1 MATSDSMVRD
11 FRHGIRTLARAPGFS
26 LIAILVMALGIG
38 ATAALFTVVHSVL
51 LKPLPLPDVDRLVM
65 IYEADTKLKFDNNY
79 VAGGTF
85 RSWGQE
91 NRTFLHIAIST
102 ETDGN
107 FSSSDGQLPERIHAV
122 ACSWSAL
129 PLLGV
134 QPVYG
139 RLFTPADDKY
149 GANGTTLL
157 TWGFWKRRFGGDP
170 GIVGHTVLLD
180 SQPYTV
186 IGILPAWFTY
196 PNPRTQ
202 VWVPVEPQLPPEV
215 MASHDAHNFR
225 VIGKLKAGVSVAAA
239 QADLS
244 NISAQVRKQ
253 LPEGPVFDAAN
264 IRPLLDSETYEV
276 KTILYALFAAT
287 GCLLLIACLNIAN
300 LLVARSASRRREAAI
315 RTALGGTRNTLIR
328 ERITESILLCFAGAA
343 VGLVFANVALQWLLH
358 QRTDLPR
365 AESIHLDVTAVLFS
379 IGLAVL
385 CGIGAGLAP
394 AFVEDE
400 QQVLRTL
407 QESSRSVS
415 GGRGSIALRRAL
427 LSVEVA
433 LTVVLLVGA
442 GLFLR
447 SFQKLR
453 AVDIGVPTANV
464 LHLSISLPDAVYKD
478 GPKKL
483 AFIEQLLERVRVLPG
498 LRSAG
503 ISTCLPGQGHCS
515 DDAITIAELPPP
527 PKGEFW
533 DASVRF
539 VEPGY
544 FKAMEI
550 PLLRGR
556 YFSPEE
562 RLTRRKY
569 VIVSQSFVRQFLSS
583 TGPPLGKHV
592 VDSNNGELDE
602 KPVPSMEIVGV
613 VSDVREYPSR
623 EPRPT
628 VYYPLYG
635 GLRGDLELAVRTAG
649 DPLSMAMPVQRV
661 VAQLDPT
668 LPVSDVLSFDQMIG
682 KYTAQASFDAI
693 LLFVFA
699 VLSLILAAVG
709 LFGVLSY
716 IVAQRTGEIGIRIA
730 LGAQREQVMRLMLA
744 DGLRPA
750 IIGLVLGLT
759 ASAATT
765 RLIRSQLYGT
775 QPLDP
780 LVLAIVAV
788 ALLAVAAAACLVP
801 AWRASRLDPME
812 ALRTE

>member
-1 MATSDSMVRD
+1 
-11 FRHGIRTLARAPGFS
+11 
-26 LIAILVMALGIG
+26 
-38 ATAALFTVVHSVL
+38 
-51 LKPLPLPDVDRLVM
+51 
-65 IYEADTKLKFDNNY
+65 
-79 VAGGTF
+79 
-85 RSWGQE
+85 
-91 NRTFLHIAIST
+91 
-102 ETDGN
+102 
-107 FSSSDGQLPERIHAV
+107 
-122 ACSWSAL
+122 
-129 PLLGV
+129 
-134 QPVYG
+134 
-139 RLFTPADDKY
+139 
-149 GANGTTLL
+149 
-157 TWGFWKRRFGGDP
+157 
-170 GIVGHTVLLD
+170 
-180 SQPYTV
+180 
-186 IGILPAWFTY
+186 
-196 PNPRTQ
+196 
-202 VWVPVEPQLPPEV
+202 
-215 MASHDAHNFR
+215 
-225 VIGKLKAGVSVAAA
+225 
-239 QADLS
+239 
-244 NISAQVRKQ
+244 
-253 LPEGPVFDAAN
+253 
-264 IRPLLDSETYEV
+264 
-276 KTILYALFAAT
+276 
-287 GCLLLIACLNIAN
+287 
-300 LLVARSASRRREAAI
+300 
-315 RTALGGTRNTLIR
+315 
-328 ERITESILLCFAGAA
+328 
-343 VGLVFANVALQWLLH
+343 
-358 QRTDLPR
+358 
-365 AESIHLDVTAVLFS
+365 
-379 IGLAVL
+379 VL
-385 CGIGAGLAP
+385 CGIGAGFAP
-394 AFVEDE
+394 MLVEDE
-400 QQVLRTL
+400 HQVLRTL

-415 GGRGSIALRRAL
+415 GGRASISLRRAL
-427 LSVEVA
+427 LSIEVA

-464 LHLSISLPDAVYKD
+464 LHVSVSLPDAKYKD
-478 GPKKL
+478 GQQKL
-483 AFIEQLLERVRVLPG
+483 TFIEQLLERVRELPG
-498 LRSAG
+498 VRSAG

-527 PKGEFW
+527 PQGQFW

-539 VEPGY
+539 VDPGF

-556 YFSPEE
+556 FFSPDE

-569 VIVSQSFVRQFLSS
+569 VIVSESFVRQFLKS
-583 TGPPLGKHV
+583 TDPLGKHV
-592 VDSNNGELDE
+592 VDSNNGELSE
-602 KPVPSMEIVGV
+602 KPEPSMEIVGV
-613 VSDVREYPSR
+613 VGDVREYPSR

-668 LPVSDVLSFDQMIG
+668 LPVSDVLSLDQMIG
-682 KYTAQASFDAI
+682 KFTAQASFDAI
-693 LLFVFA
+693 LLLAFA

-750 IIGLVLGLT
+750 IIGLVLGLI

-780 LVLAIVAV
+780 LVLVLVAA

-801 AWRASRLDPME
+801 AWRASRLDPIE

>member
-1 MATSDSMVRD
+1 MATSDSLIRD
-11 FRHGIRTLARAPGFS
+11 FRHGIRTLARTPGFS

-38 ATAALFTVVHSVL
+38 ATAALFSVVHSVL

-65 IYEADTKLKFDNNY
+65 LYEADTKRKFNNNE

-85 RSWGQE
+85 RSWEQG
-91 NRTFLHIAIST
+91 NRTFQHIAIST

-107 FSSSDGQLPERIHAV
+107 FSSSDDQLPERIHAV

-149 GANGTTLL
+149 GANGTTVL

-170 GIVGHTVLLD
+170 RIVGRTVLLD

-186 IGILPAWFTY
+186 IGILPAWFSY

-202 VWVPVEPQLPPEV
+202 IWVPVEPLVPREV
-215 MASHDAHNFR
+215 MASHDAHNFS

-253 LPEGPVFDAAN
+253 LPEGPVFDAAY
-264 IRPLLDSETYEV
+264 IRPLLDAETYEI
-276 KTILYALFAAT
+276 KTMLYALFAAT

-315 RTALGGTRNTLIR
+315 RTALGGTRSTLVR
-328 ERITESILLCFAGAA
+328 ERITESILLCFAGGAL
-343 VGLVFANVALQWLLH
+343 GLVFASVALQWLLH

-394 AFVEDE
+394 ALVDDE

-415 GGRGSIALRRAL
+415 GGRGSISLRRAL

-453 AVDIGVPTANV
+453 SVDIGVPTANV
-464 LHLSISLPDAVYKD
+464 LHLSISLPDAAYKE
-478 GPKKL
+478 GSKKL
-483 AFIEQLLERVRVLPG
+483 AFIEQLLERVRTLPG
-498 LRSAG
+498 VRSAG

-515 DDAITIAELPPP
+515 DDAFTISELPPP
-527 PKGEFW
+527 PKGQFW
-533 DASVRF
+533 DALVRW
-539 VEPGY
+539 VDPGF

-556 YFSPEE
+556 FFSPEE

-569 VIVSQSFVRQFLSS
+569 VIVSESFVRQFLPSID
-583 TGPPLGKHV
+583 PLGKHV
-592 VDSNNGELDE
+592 VDPNNGELDE

-613 VSDVREYPSR
+613 VGDVREYPSR

-661 VAQLDPT
+661 VAQIDPS
-668 LPVSDVLSFDQMIG
+668 LPVADVLSLDQMIG

-693 LLFVFA
+693 LLLVFA

-750 IIGLVLGLT
+750 LIGLVLGLA

-780 LVLAIVAV
+780 LVLVLVTA

>member
-1 MATSDSMVRD
+1 
-11 FRHGIRTLARAPGFS
+11 
-26 LIAILVMALGIG
+26 
-38 ATAALFTVVHSVL
+38 
-51 LKPLPLPDVDRLVM
+51 
-65 IYEADTKLKFDNNY
+65 
-79 VAGGTF
+79 
-85 RSWGQE
+85 
-91 NRTFLHIAIST
+91 
-102 ETDGN
+102 
-107 FSSSDGQLPERIHAV
+107 
-122 ACSWSAL
+122 
-129 PLLGV
+129 
-134 QPVYG
+134 
-139 RLFTPADDKY
+139 
-149 GANGTTLL
+149 
-157 TWGFWKRRFGGDP
+157 
-170 GIVGHTVLLD
+170 
-180 SQPYTV
+180 
-186 IGILPAWFTY
+186 WFTY

-215 MASHDAHNFR
+215 MASHDSHNFR
-225 VIGKLKAGVSVAAA
+225 VIGKLKAGVSVAIA

-244 NISAQVRKQ
+244 NISAQERKQ
-253 LPEGPVFDAAN
+253 RPEGPVFDAAY

-315 RTALGGTRNTLIR
+315 RTALGGSRATLVG
-328 ERITESILLCFAGAA
+328 ERVTESLLLCFAGAA
-343 VGLVFANVALQWLLH
+343 LGLVFANVALHWLLH

-365 AESIHLDVTAVLFS
+365 AESIHLDATAVLFS
-379 IGLAVL
+379 FGLAVL

-394 AFVEDE
+394 ALVDNE

-415 GGRGSIALRRAL
+415 GGRGSISLRRAL

-478 GPKKL
+478 GPKRL
-483 AFIEQLLERVRVLPG
+483 AFIEQLLEHVRVLPG
-498 LRSAG
+498 VRSAG

-515 DDAITIAELPPP
+515 DDAITIPELPPP

-539 VEPGY
+539 VDPGF

-556 YFSPEE
+556 YFALDE

-569 VIVSQSFVRQFLSS
+569 VIVSESFVRQFLSS
-583 TGPPLGKHV
+583 TDPLGKHV
-592 VDSNNGELDE
+592 VDSNNGELGE
-602 KPVPSMEIVGV
+602 KPEPSMEIVGV
-613 VSDVREYPSR
+613 VGDVREYPIR

-649 DPLSMAMPVQRV
+649 DPLSMAMSVQRV
-661 VAQLDPT
+661 VAEIDPS
-668 LPVSDVLSFDQMIG
+668 LPVADVLSLDQMIG
-682 KYTAQASFDAI
+682 KYTAQASFDAV
-693 LLFVFA
+693 LLIVFA

-750 IIGLVLGLT
+750 IIGLVLGLA

-780 LVLAIVAV
+780 LVLAVVAV

>member
-1 MATSDSMVRD
+1 
-11 FRHGIRTLARAPGFS
+11 
-26 LIAILVMALGIG
+26 
-38 ATAALFTVVHSVL
+38 
-51 LKPLPLPDVDRLVM
+51 
-65 IYEADTKLKFDNNY
+65 
-79 VAGGTF
+79 
-85 RSWGQE
+85 
-91 NRTFLHIAIST
+91 
-102 ETDGN
+102 
-107 FSSSDGQLPERIHAV
+107 
-122 ACSWSAL
+122 
-129 PLLGV
+129 
-134 QPVYG
+134 
-139 RLFTPADDKY
+139 
-149 GANGTTLL
+149 
-157 TWGFWKRRFGGDP
+157 
-170 GIVGHTVLLD
+170 LD
-180 SQPYTV
+180 
-186 IGILPAWFTY
+186 A
-196 PNPRTQ
+196 
-202 VWVPVEPQLPPEV
+202 
-215 MASHDAHNFR
+215 
-225 VIGKLKAGVSVAAA
+225 
-239 QADLS
+239 
-244 NISAQVRKQ
+244 
-253 LPEGPVFDAAN
+253 
-264 IRPLLDSETYEV
+264 ETYEI
-276 KTILYALFAAT
+276 KTMLYALFAAT

-315 RTALGGTRNTLIR
+315 RTALGGTRATLVR
-328 ERITESILLCFAGAA
+328 ERVTESILLCFAGGAL
-343 VGLVFANVALQWLLH
+343 GLLFARIALTWLLH

-365 AESIHLDVTAVLFS
+365 AESIHLDLTAILFC
-379 IGLAVL
+379 IALAAL
-385 CGIGAGLAP
+385 CGIGAGLVP
-394 AFVEDE
+394 ALVDDE

-415 GGRGSIALRRAL
+415 GGRGSISLRRAL

-464 LHLSISLPDAVYKD
+464 LHVSIHLTDAAYKD
-478 GPKKL
+478 GQPKL
-483 AFIEQLLERVRVLPG
+483 TFIEQLLERVRALPRV
-498 LRSAG
+498 RSAG
-503 ISTCLPGQGHCS
+503 ISTCLPGTGHCS
-515 DDAITIAELPPP
+515 DDALTIPELPPP
-527 PKGEFW
+527 PKGQFW
-533 DASVRF
+533 DASVRW
-539 VEPGY
+539 VDPGF

-556 YFSPEE
+556 YFSPDE

-569 VIVSQSFVRQFLSS
+569 VIVSESFVRKFLPS
-583 TGPPLGKHV
+583 TDPLGKHV
-592 VDSNNGELDE
+592 VDSNNGELNE
-602 KPVPSMEIVGV
+602 KPEPSMEIIGV
-613 VSDVREYPSR
+613 VGDVREFPNR

-635 GLRGDLELAVRTAG
+635 GLVGNLELSVRTTG

-668 LPVSDVLSFDQMIG
+668 LPVSDVLSLDQMIG

-693 LLFVFA
+693 LLLVFA

-750 IIGLVLGLT
+750 ILGLVLGLV

-780 LVLAIVAV
+780 LVLAIVAA

>member
-1 MATSDSMVRD
+1 MAASDSLFRD
-11 FRHGIRTLARAPGFS
+11 FRYGIRTLARTPGFS

-51 LKPLPLPDVDRLVM
+51 QKPLPLPDGDHLVM
-65 IYEADTKLKFDNNY
+65 VYEADPKLKIESNA

-85 RSWGQE
+85 RSWEEG
-91 NRTFLHIAIST
+91 NRTLQQIGIAT
-102 ETDGN
+102 EVDGN
-107 FSSSDGQLPERIHAV
+107 FSSGDGQLPERVHAV
-122 ACSWSAL
+122 ASSWAAL

-139 RLFTPADDKY
+139 RLFTSADDKW
-149 GANGTTLL
+149 GANRTTVL

-170 GIVGHTVLLD
+170 KIVGGKILLD

-186 IGILPAWFTY
+186 VGILPAWFTY
-196 PNPRTQ
+196 PSPRVQ
-202 VWVPVEPQLPPEV
+202 IWVPVYPELEPQV
-215 MASHDAHNFR
+215 MESHDSHNFR
-225 VIGKLKAGVSVAAA
+225 VVGKLKVGVTVAAA

-244 NISAQVRKQ
+244 NISGQVRKQ
-253 LPEGPVFDAAN
+253 LPEGPVFAAAHVL
-264 IRPLLDSETYEV
+264 PLLDAETLDY

-315 RTALGGTRNTLIR
+315 RTALGGSRATLVR
-328 ERITESILLCFAGAA
+328 ERVTESLLLCFAGAA
-343 VGLVFANVALQWLLH
+343 LGLIFANAGLHWLLH

-365 AESIHLDVTAVLFS
+365 AESIHLDVTAVLFC
-379 IGLAVL
+379 IGLAAV

-394 AFVEDE
+394 ALVEDE

-415 GGRGSIALRRAL
+415 GGRGSISLRRAL

-453 AVDIGVPTANV
+453 TVNIGVPTANV
-464 LHLSISLPDAVYKD
+464 LHVSVNMPDAKYKD
-478 GPKKL
+478 GAQKL
-483 AFIEQLLERVRVLPG
+483 AFIEQLLERVRELPG
-498 LRSAG
+498 VRSAG

-515 DDAITIAELPPP
+515 DDAFTIPELPPP
-527 PKGEFW
+527 PKGQFW

-539 VEPGY
+539 ADPGF

-550 PLLRGR
+550 PLLQGR
-556 YFSPEE
+556 YFSRDE

-569 VIVSQSFVRQFLSS
+569 VIVSESFVHQFLSS
-583 TGPPLGKHV
+583 TNPLGKHV

-602 KPVPSMEIVGV
+602 KPEPSMEIVGV
-613 VSDVREYPSR
+613 VGDVREYPSR

-635 GLRGDLELAVRTAG
+635 GLRGDLELAVRTVG

-668 LPVSDVLSFDQMIG
+668 LPVADVLSLDQMIG
-682 KYTAQASFDAI
+682 KYTAQASFDAV
-693 LLFVFA
+693 LLLVFA
-699 VLSLILAAVG
+699 VLSLVLAAVG

-730 LGAQREQVMRLMLA
+730 LGAQREQVMRLMLI

-750 IIGLVLGLT
+750 IIGLALGLI

-765 RLIRSQLYGT
+765 RLVRSQLYGT
-775 QPLDP
+775 EPLDP
-780 LVLAIVAV
+780 LVLVLVTV

>member
-1 MATSDSMVRD
+1 MGSSDLLLRD
-11 FRHGIRTLARAPGFS
+11 LRYGIRTLARTPGFS

-38 ATAALFTVVHSVL
+38 ATAALFTVVDSVL

-65 IYEADTKLKFDNNY
+65 IYEADTKLKFNNNT

-85 RSWGQE
+85 HSWEEG
-91 NRTFLHIAIST
+91 NRTFQHIAIAT
-102 ETDGN
+102 ELDGN
-107 FSSSDGQLPERIHAV
+107 FSSSDGQLPERVHTV
-122 ACSWSAL
+122 AGSWAAL

-139 RLFTPADDKY
+139 RLFTPAEDKY
-149 GANGTTLL
+149 GASGTTVLA
-157 TWGFWKRRFGGDP
+157 WGFWKRRFGGDP
-170 GIVGHTVLLD
+170 KVVGQTVLLD
-180 SQPYTV
+180 SQAYTV
-186 IGILPAWFTY
+186 IGILPSWFSY
-196 PNPRTQ
+196 PNPRVQ
-202 VWVPVEPQLPPEV
+202 LWVPVEPLLPPEV

-239 QADLS
+239 QGDLS

-253 LPEGPVFDAAN
+253 LPEGPVFDAAYV
-264 IRPLLDSETYEV
+264 RPLLDAETYEI

-315 RTALGGTRNTLIR
+315 RTALGGTRATLVR
-328 ERITESILLCFAGAA
+328 ERVTESILLSVAGGVLGLLFAQI
-343 VGLVFANVALQWLLH
+343 ALRWLLQ
-358 QRTDLPR
+358 QRSDLPR
-365 AESIHLDVTAVLFS
+365 VESIHLDVTAVLFS
-379 IGLAVL
+379 IGLAAI
-385 CGIGAGLAP
+385 CGIIAGLVP
-394 AFVEDE
+394 ALVDDE

-415 GGRGSIALRRAL
+415 GSRGSISLRRVL
-427 LSVEVA
+427 LSIEVA

-447 SFQKLR
+447 SFQRLR

-464 LHLSISLPDAVYKD
+464 LHLSISLPDAKYKD
-478 GPKKL
+478 GPPKL
-483 AFIEQLLERVRVLPG
+483 AFIEQLLDRVRALPG
-498 LRSAG
+498 VRSAG
-503 ISTCLPGQGHCS
+503 ISTCLPGAGHCS
-515 DDAITIAELPPP
+515 DDAITISELPPP
-527 PKGEFW
+527 PKGQFW

-539 VEPGY
+539 VDPGF

-550 PLLRGR
+550 PLVRGR
-556 YFSPEE
+556 FFLPEE

-569 VIVSQSFVRQFLSS
+569 VIVSESFVRHFLPS
-583 TGPPLGKHV
+583 TDPLGKHV
-592 VDSNNGELDE
+592 VDSNNGDIGE
-602 KPVPSMEIVGV
+602 KPEPSMEIVGV
-613 VSDVREYPSR
+613 VGDVREYPSR

-628 VYYPLYG
+628 IYYPLYG
-635 GLRGDLELAVRTAG
+635 GLRGDLELAVRTVG
-649 DPLSMAMPVQRV
+649 DPLSMATPVQRV
-661 VAQLDPT
+661 VAQLDPA
-668 LPVSDVLSFDQMIG
+668 LPVSDILSLDQMIG

-693 LLFVFA
+693 LLLAFA
-699 VLSLILAAVG
+699 VLSLLLAAAG

-716 IVAQRTGEIGIRIA
+716 IVAQRTGEIGVRIA

-750 IIGLVLGLT
+750 IIGLVLGLA
-759 ASAATT
+759 ASILVT

-780 LVLAIVAV
+780 LVLVLVSA
-788 ALLAVAAAACLVP
+788 ALLAVAAVACVVP